1 MTDARKRIEKYQ
13 DRLKEL
19 RTEERELVKLLE
31 DSWQEYITSAEVATD
46 E

>member
-1 MTDARKRIEKYQ
+1 MTDIRKRIEEYQ

-19 RTEERELVKLLE
+19 RAEESELVKLLE
-31 DSWQEYITSAEVATD
+31 DSWQEYTTSAEVATD